1 MAALER
7 RGPRLGTGVFC
18 LNEQGDAV
26 YRSMHDQSQNQ
37 PLFWPR
43 PYAPQ
48 DRAPARHGQRLEA
61 RRYGGI
67 AATHGGRRFADDSDL
82 SRARTSH
89 RRVVGGVK
97 P

>member
-18 LNEQGDAV
+18 LNEQGGAV
-26 YRSMHDQSQNQ
+26 YRSLHDRSQNQ
-37 PLFWPR
+37 PLVWPR

-48 DRAPARHGQRLEA
+48 DRALARQRQRRAA

-67 AATHGGRRFADDSDL
+67 AATHGGRRLADDSGG
-82 SRARTSH
+82 SRARVRH
-89 RRVVGGVK
+89 RRAVGGVK
-97 P
+97 A

>member
-7 RGPRLGTGVFC
+7 RGPRPGTGVFC
-18 LNEQGDAV
+18 LKEQGDAV
-26 YRSMHDQSQNQ
+26 YRSLHDRSQNR

-48 DRAPARHGQRLEA
+48 DRALARHGRRLEA

-67 AATHGGRRFADDSDL
+67 AAAHGGRRLVDDSDE
-82 SRARTSH
+82 SRVH
-89 RRVVGGVK
+89 RRAIGGVK

>member
-26 YRSMHDQSQNQ
+26 YRSLHDRSQSQ

-43 PYAPQ
+43 PHAPQ
-48 DRAPARHGQRLEA
+48 DRALARHGRRRA

-67 AATHGGRRFADDSDL
+67 AATHGGRRLADDSDG
-82 SRARTSH
+82 SRAH
-89 RRVVGGVK
+89 RRAVGGVK